1 MTDAPSDAI
10 PSDPAD
16 QKERAAVAALSRV
29 RSGTVIGLGSG
40 STAAQFI
47 AALGRALK
55 SGALSDVRGIPTSE
69 ESGRLAADAG
79 VPVVTFADAPD
90 GCDVTVDGADEVGPG
105 LQLIKG
111 LGGALLR
118 EKMVAQNSRRLVI
131 IADGSK
137 AVDRLGTKSPLP
149 VEVVPFGRAATERFL
164 RSLGCDPVLRAGRD
178 GSPYVTDNA
187 AYIYDCHFPGGIDDP
202 AAIDAEMKA
211 RAGVLVT
218 GLFLG
223 LADEA
228 ILAGAGGVRV
238 LRRE

>member
-1 MTDAPSDAI
+1 MTDAAETTPTPDA
-10 PSDPAD
+10 AD

-29 RSGTVIGLGSG
+29 RPGTVVGLGSG
-40 STAAQFI
+40 STAAKFI

-55 SGALSDVRGIPTSE
+55 DGTLSDVRGIPTSE
-69 ESGRLAADAG
+69 ESGRLAAAAG
-79 VPVVTFADAPD
+79 VPVVTFAEAEQ

-105 LQLIKG
+105 LALIKG

-137 AVDRLGTKSPLP
+137 AVNRLGTKCPLP

-164 RSLGCDPVLRAGRD
+164 RSLGCEPALRVSAD

-187 AYIYDCHFPGGIDDP
+187 AHIYDCRFPGGIAHAP
-202 AAIDAEMKA
+202 ALDAAMKA

-228 ILAGAGGVRV
+228 ILADADGVRV
-238 LRRE
+238 VTK